1 MKGGEKSLIDSRS
14 SSFSKVPIRLCKGR
28 ILTTMFKEIRGIAG
42 NPNKIINQIVRR
54 KITDEARKRYW
65 NPDGT
70 MRHGHGQTRK
80 EYQESVK
87 RASESAKKF

>member
-1 MKGGEKSLIDSRS
+1 
-14 SSFSKVPIRLCKGR
+14 
-28 ILTTMFKEIRGIAG
+28 MFKEIRGIAG
-42 NPNKIINQIVRR
+42 NPNQIKNQIEMR

-80 EYQESVK
+80 EYQEAVK
-87 RASESAKKF
+87 RASEATKKF

>member
-1 MKGGEKSLIDSRS
+1 
-14 SSFSKVPIRLCKGR
+14 
-28 ILTTMFKEIRGIAG
+28 MFKEIRGIAG

-80 EYQESVK
+80 EYQE
-87 RASESAKKF
+87 

>member
-1 MKGGEKSLIDSRS
+1 
-14 SSFSKVPIRLCKGR
+14 
-28 ILTTMFKEIRGIAG
+28 MFKEIRGIAG

-70 MRHGHGQTRK
+70 MRHGHGHGQTRK

-87 RASESAKKF
+87 RAKKAAEKWY

>member
-1 MKGGEKSLIDSRS
+1 
-14 SSFSKVPIRLCKGR
+14 
-28 ILTTMFKEIRGIAG
+28 MFKEIRGIAG

-80 EYQESVK
+80 EYQEAAE
-87 RASESAKKF
+87 RAKKAAENWF